1 MAASSPLLKETLGL
15 EKERTDDVPTAIF
28 FCKMGREMMNL

>member
-28 FCKMGREMMNL
+28 FFVKWAEK

>member
-15 EKERTDDVPTAIF
+15 EKERTDDVPTAF
-28 FCKMGREMMNL
+28 FFL